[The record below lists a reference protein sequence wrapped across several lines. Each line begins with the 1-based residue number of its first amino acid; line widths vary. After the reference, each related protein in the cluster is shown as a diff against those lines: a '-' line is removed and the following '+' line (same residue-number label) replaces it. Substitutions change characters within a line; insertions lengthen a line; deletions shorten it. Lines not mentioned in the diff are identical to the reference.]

1 MNVIGLLKNI
11 RKEIDMKIQ
20 LIISSS
26 DLKEKG
32 FNIND
37 IYDVQEVN
45 IIGDSSGYDIYY
57 KVQNKMN
64 RTEYLHDI
72 LVEQLE
78 ENEKI
83 NKFIEKFNKFDQSI
97 NMLYRYKFDIKL

>member
-1 MNVIGLLKNI
+1 
-11 RKEIDMKIQ
+11 MKIQ